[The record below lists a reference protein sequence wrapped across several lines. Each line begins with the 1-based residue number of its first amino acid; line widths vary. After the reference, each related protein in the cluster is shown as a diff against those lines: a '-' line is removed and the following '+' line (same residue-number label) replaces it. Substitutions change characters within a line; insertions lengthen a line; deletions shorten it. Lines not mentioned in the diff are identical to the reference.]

1 MSIFASVMEQ
11 FFEIL
16 KSVTVNSR
24 DDGKVFTCHT
34 RIDAIKKLLNS
45 SSYKLIHEGNLSL
58 IYALHRPQPGERVV
72 LVSSHIDSLHS
83 NSFCHEEGDCYKGTF
98 DNSYT
103 NASVL
108 WNMLN
113 SKFADNVV
121 IAFTGDEEQDSQ
133 GAIET
138 VCALGLMQCP
148 IAFALV
154 LDVTEEGWM
163 QHSAFTVENDLGLD
177 IFTAHH
183 LVELLKPYDGKYS
196 YVHDAEPDESWDY
209 DEYSIPCFTLCAPIL
224 GDMHSDEG
232 VLLRKDSFPM
242 YQQVLSVVANNII

>member
-1 MSIFASVMEQ
+1 MEQ
-11 FFEIL
+11 FTDIL
-16 KSVTVNSR
+16 KKVTVECR
-24 DDGKVFTCHT
+24 DNGTEFVCNT
-34 RIDAIKKLLNS
+34 RISAIKEMLAGS
-45 SSYKLIHEGNLSL
+45 RYKLIHEGKLSL
-58 IYALHRPQPGERVV
+58 IYASHVIRPDERVV
-72 LVSSHIDSLHS
+72 LVSSHVDSLYS
-83 NSFCHEEGDCYKGTF
+83 RCFCEEDGDCFKGTF

-103 NASVL
+103 NASAL
-108 WNMLN
+108 WNMLSGN
-113 SKFADNVV
+113 FADNVV
-121 IAFTGDEEQDSQ
+121 IAFTGDEEQNSQ